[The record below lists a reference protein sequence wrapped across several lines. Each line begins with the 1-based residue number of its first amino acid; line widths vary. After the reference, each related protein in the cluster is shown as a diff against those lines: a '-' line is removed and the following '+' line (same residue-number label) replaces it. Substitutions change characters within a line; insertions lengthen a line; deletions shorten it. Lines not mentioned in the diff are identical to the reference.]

1 MNEIVINS
9 MFDYLD
15 VSSIELLGY
24 AVNNISEAIEKESS
38 IPSELKQKL
47 EESIYMVREVQEH
60 LYKK

>member
-38 IPSELKQKL
+38 IPNELKQKL

>member
-38 IPSELKQKL
+38 ISSELKQKL